1 MISVADAVARLQ
13 SQASCLCMAETV
25 SLTEAAGRVLAT
37 DLISLIDVPPA
48 DNSAVDGY
56 ALRSEDAN
64 RSLPVS
70 DRITAGMVPAP
81 LVVNSAARIFTG
93 AAVPPGADA
102 VVMQE
107 DCVVGADSVS
117 LPAVKVGANIR
128 RRGQDVRAGAIV
140 LTAGTMLTPWHLGL
154 IASLGLAEVAVRQ
167 RLRVALLTTGS
178 ELQRPGEAPLPG
190 KIFNSNSTLLGSLLE
205 QVGCEV
211 SDCGMVADSAEA
223 TVAALKRAAQSAQ
236 LIISTGGVSVGE
248 EDHVRDAVARLGR
261 IDLWKVAI
269 KPGKPFAFGEV
280 EKSLFLGLPGNP
292 AAVLVTFLML
302 VKPLLDRCRG
312 AISPA
317 PVWYSLPAAFEVGKA
332 GKREEYLRVRVT
344 ADGVLEAHPNQSS
357 GMLSSA
363 CWAEGLARVPAGR
376 TVARGEGVDFLPFS
390 RLLL

>member
-1 MISVADAVARLQ
+1 MITVADAVARLQ
-13 SQASCLCMAETV
+13 SQATCLCTAETV
-25 SLTEAAGRVLAT
+25 SLTAAVGRVLAT
-37 DLISLIDVPPA
+37 DLISPIDVPPA

-56 ALRSEDAN
+56 ALRSQDAN
-64 RSLPVS
+64 QSLPVS

-81 LVVNSAARIFTG
+81 LAGNSAARIFTG

-107 DCVVGADSVS
+107 DCVVIGNEVT
-117 LPAVKVGANIR
+117 LPPAKLGANIR
-128 RRGQDVRAGAIV
+128 RRGQDVQAGAIV
-140 LTAGTMLTPWHLGL
+140 LTAGTVLTPWHLGL
-154 IASLGLAEVAVRQ
+154 IASLGLAEVSVRQ

-190 KIFNSNSTLLGSLLE
+190 KIFNSNSTLLSSLLA

-223 TVAALKRAAQSAQ
+223 TTAALKRAAQSAQ

-248 EDHVRDAVARLGR
+248 EDHVRDMVAKLGG

-269 KPGKPFAFGEV
+269 KPGKPFAFGKV
-280 EKSLFLGLPGNP
+280 ESSLFLGLPGNP
-292 AAVLVTFLML
+292 AAVLVTFLLL

-312 AISPA
+312 ALPSA
-317 PVWYSLPAAFEVGKA
+317 PVWYSLPAAFEIGKA
-332 GKREEYLRVRVT
+332 GKREEYLRVRIN
-344 ADGVLEAHPNQSS
+344 ADGMLEAHPNQSS

-363 CWAEGLARVPAGR
+363 CWADGLARVAAGR

-390 RLLL
+390 RLLF